1 MDTTPPRWLI
11 VFAHL
16 FCFVFFPPVGV
27 LLTANEIFPLLN
39 TVKDVEKKDLY
50 VEDGLQQSEERGKRR
65 ARRAGW
71 VIEDVREVYGEE
83 GLPCFLC

>member
-16 FCFVFFPPVGV
+16 FLIFFPPVGV

-50 VEDGLQQSEERGKRR
+50 VEDGLQQSEES
-65 ARRAGW
+65 AREER
-71 VIEDVREVYGEE
+71 DVQV
-83 GLPCFLC
+83 GL

>member
-1 MDTTPPRWLI
+1 MI
-11 VFAHL
+11 
-16 FCFVFFPPVGV
+16 FFSPPVGV